1 MTTAQFYEKPLLLD
15 KSVGMIFQVFD
26 LNILKA
32 IDNHCFRTSLHMII
46 VFVF

>member
-1 MTTAQFYEKPLLLD
+1 MTTVQCYE
-15 KSVGMIFQVFD
+15 SSFVGQICKYDFQVFD